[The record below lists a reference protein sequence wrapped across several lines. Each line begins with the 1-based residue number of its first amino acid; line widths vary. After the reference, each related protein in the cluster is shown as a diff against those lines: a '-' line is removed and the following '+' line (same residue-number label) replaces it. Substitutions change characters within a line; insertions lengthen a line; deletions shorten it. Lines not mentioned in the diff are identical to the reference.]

1 MRSILRIGGVLLIR
15 TCFLLERDC
24 PIRLVRVAYNQEAND
39 PFQHIPEIEE
49 DI

>member
-1 MRSILRIGGVLLIR
+1 MRSVTRIGGVLLIH

-24 PIRLVRVAYNQEAND
+24 PIRLVRVADNQEANE

-49 DI
+49 DV

>member
-1 MRSILRIGGVLLIR
+1 MRSVIRIDGVLLIL

-24 PIRLVRVAYNQEAND
+24 PIRLVRVMDNQEANE

-49 DI
+49 NI